1 MLFINTFALSFCNH
15 MQNKFGILP
24 ALKSYF
30 VPSGDSITTT
40 AKLSI
45 SDGAFWAI
53 YSSMTSTFLV
63 PLIIFM
69 LGRNAPIGYV
79 IGLPVLLVPL
89 AQFLSQKISRRVLNL
104 KKLTITITIFDR
116 VLWIPIIFLLFVH
129 GYILRI
135 VLFVVLLSLRTFFA
149 SFSGTTWTLWIP
161 TVIPEKDRATYFSK
175 RNFVMMWF
183 SLVGYIFALGIFLRI
198 PVEMISFISVFLIG
212 TIVFSSLSL
221 FVMSRIP
228 DFGLEEKER
237 VSRSSVSP
245 IFIWF
250 LLFTVFWFF
259 GFSMVMPYFQLY
271 IISPAFLN
279 LDTAFYTTIFIVIS
293 ITAISFQLIWGQF
306 SRKYGNRITIII
318 SGIILI
324 ISSAIIFLIHSAML
338 IFIPAILYGVGQ
350 SGATLSIFNEMLSR
364 SSSSRIKSISY
375 YNLISAL
382 AMAAGP
388 SVANLIFDSDFFQ
401 IKYIFMTA
409 VFFISLSVLLLH
421 ISGRMKKKSPSTV

>member
-1 MLFINTFALSFCNH
+1 MFLINAFTLSVSHH
-15 MQNKFGILP
+15 MIKFGIFL

-69 LGRNAPIGYV
+69 LGKNAPIGYI

-89 AQFLSQKISRRVLNL
+89 AQFLSQKISRRVSNL
-104 KKLTITITIFDR
+104 KKTTIMITILDR
-116 VLWIPIIFLLFVH
+116 ALWIPIIFLLFVH
-129 GYILRI
+129 GYVLRL
-135 VLFVVLLSLRTFFA
+135 VLFIVFLSLRTFFA

-175 RNFVMMWF
+175 RNFVMMLF

-212 TIVFSSLSL
+212 TVVFSSLSL
-221 FVMSRIP
+221 FVMSKIP

-237 VSRSSVSP
+237 VSRSSVSS
-245 IFIWF
+245 IFVWF
-250 LLFTVFWFF
+250 LLFIALWSF

-271 IISPAFLN
+271 VISPAFLN
-279 LDTAFYTTIFIVIS
+279 LDTAFYTIIFIAVS
-293 ITAISFQLIWGQF
+293 VTAISFQLIWGRI
-306 SRKYGNRITIII
+306 SRIYGNRNTIII
-318 SGIILI
+318 SGMILI
-324 ISSAIIFLIHSAML
+324 VSASTIFLIHSPIL
-338 IFIPAILYGVGQ
+338 IFIPAILYGAGQ
-350 SGATLSIFNEMLSR
+350 SGATLSIFNEMLGR
-364 SSSSRIKSISY
+364 SSASRIKSISY

-382 AMAAGP
+382 ASAAGP
-388 SVANLIFDSDFFQ
+388 SVANLIFDLSVFH
-401 IKYIFMTA
+401 IRNIFIMA
-409 VFFISLSVLLLH
+409 VFFISLSIVLLYV
-421 ISGRMKKKSPSTV
+421 SGMGTTRTPSAV